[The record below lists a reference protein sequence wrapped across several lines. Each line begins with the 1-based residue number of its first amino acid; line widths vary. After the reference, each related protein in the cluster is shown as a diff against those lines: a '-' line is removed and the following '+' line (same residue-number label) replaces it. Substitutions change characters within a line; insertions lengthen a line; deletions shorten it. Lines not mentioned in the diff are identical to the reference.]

1 MRFNNERP
9 IFAQIADLL
18 LADVLSGKLEA
29 GARLPSAR
37 ELAASLEVN
46 PNTAARA
53 LQALQDSGV
62 ARMER
67 GMGYFVAEGGADL
80 ARGERKRMFFEEEL
94 PRVFRLMDEIGA
106 TPEEIL
112 ERPLDLPAQE
122 RSMSMKRSNKVALA
136 FGILSLAAAIAVV
149 VLAAIYII

>member
-18 LADVLSGKLEA
+18 LADILAGKLEA

-53 LQALQDSGV
+53 LQALQDSGI

-67 GMGYFVAEGGADL
+67 GMGYFVADGAADL
-80 ARGERKRMFFEEEL
+80 ARGERKRRFFDEEL
-94 PRVFRLMDEIGA
+94 PRVFHLMEEIGA
-106 TPEEIL
+106 APEEIT
-112 ERPLDLPAQE
+112 ERY
-122 RSMSMKRSNKVALA
+122 ALYRQKKGA
-136 FGILSLAAAIAVV
+136 TA
-149 VLAAIYII
+149 

>member
-18 LADVLSGKLEA
+18 LADILSGKLGE

-67 GMGYFVAEGGADL
+67 GMGYFVAEGGGEL
-80 ARGERKRMFFEEEL
+80 ARDERKRLFFEEEL
-94 PRVFRLMDEIGA
+94 PRVFRMMDDIGA
-106 TPEEIL
+106 TPDEIVD
-112 ERPLDLPAQE
+112 RY
-122 RSMSMKRSNKVALA
+122 
-136 FGILSLAAAIAVV
+136 AAYRGRKGA
-149 VLAAIYII
+149 